1 MYTSG
6 KQAAVISVLLAGA
19 FLAQTSGQTAPPA
32 QTPTPTPAAPPIR
45 LALTSLKPDA
55 VIEVGAD
62 PHITVAGDAVW
73 IVNRSAGTL
82 RKVDSKTNAPGAPIA
97 TDPSGK
103 GPCQPVVSAFRS
115 LWIAFCDSKRLY
127 RADPPVEKPSSD
139 KPAPDK
145 PATDKPATEKPTTEK
160 PATEKPAAANP
171 VGEKPPVPKSPAT
184 IAVEIQTAGPL
195 TSATGSIWMITN
207 TAGTLARIDP
217 DTNAAVAEIHIPGG
231 AIALASGMNAIWLV
245 SATGDSVTRVHAETN
260 VVEETIK
267 VGRRP
272 LSVAIGEGSVW
283 TMNGGDGTV
292 SRIDAKTNKVIETIN
307 SGVIAT
313 SGTIVIGEGSVWLSA
328 PGIPLTRI
336 DPSTNRMVQQFTG
349 PGGGLL
355 AIGLKSLWLGAT
367 PTAIWRIDPK
377 RVEATRK

>member
-19 FLAQTSGQTAPPA
+19 ILARTSGQAAPPA
-32 QTPTPTPAAPPIR
+32 QTPTPTPVAPPIK

-62 PHITVAGDAVW
+62 PRITVAGDAVW
-73 IVNRSAGTL
+73 IINRSAGTL
-82 RKVDSKTNAPGAPIA
+82 RKVDSKSNLPGTPIA

-127 RADPPVEKPSSD
+127 RADQPVEKPSSD
-139 KPAPDK
+139 KPAADK
-145 PATDKPATEKPTTEK
+145 PATDKPATEKPAAPNPVTEK
-160 PATEKPAAANP
+160 PPA
-171 VGEKPPVPKSPAT
+171 PKSPAT
-184 IAVEIQTAGPL
+184 IAVEIQSAGPL

-217 DTNAAVAEIHIPGG
+217 DANAAVAEIHIPGG

-292 SRIDAKTNKVIETIN
+292 SRIDAKTNKVIETIK
-307 SGVIAT
+307 SGVVAT

-336 DPSTNRMVQQFTG
+336 DPATNRMVQQFTG

-367 PTAIWRIDPK
+367 PTGIWRIDPK